1 MTVAIYQSTKFNY
14 AREQYYAET
23 GGYTLLRL
31 TCGNLEGKPGGAIKV
46 ATASDFGAAPVYP
59 NREELTT
66 AMRLSVLKLGGQTQD
81 VSIDID
87 GKGRQFGEITLPGS
101 RNVLFEALGEL
112 AKEME
117 LHLGRSRRSTR
128 DVGYNDL
135 RNLYDD
141 LCVVKGEPAYLSDG
155 VYLDADG
162 HYFE

>member
-1 MTVAIYQSTKFNY
+1 MTVAIYPSTKFNY
-14 AREQYYAET
+14 AREQYYAEA

-31 TCGNLEGKPGGAIKV
+31 TCGNLEGKPGGAIKT
-46 ATASDFGAAPVYP
+46 ATASDFGAAPAYR
-59 NREELTT
+59 NQEELTAT
-66 AMRLSVLKLGGQTQD
+66 MRRSVSNLGGQGQD

-87 GKGRQFGEITLPGS
+87 GKGRQFGEVALSGS
-101 RNVLFEALGEL
+101 RDVLIEALGEL

-117 LHLGRSRRSTR
+117 LHLGRCRRSTR

-141 LCVVKGEPAYLSDG
+141 LCVVEGEPVYLSDG

-162 HYFE
+162 HLFE